1 MPAEFCFASLNGSC
15 EKSSWSLDVR
25 VPMYSFMVCTILT
38 TIAGNLVV
46 IISIAHFKQLHHHT
60 NYLVL
65 SMATVDLLLGIMVM
79 PYSMVRSV
87 EHCWYFGDVF
97 CQLHSSMDVMLSTAS
112 IFHLSFISV
121 DRYYAVCDPLRYK
134 RKINNL
140 VILSMICLSW
150 GGSAIF
156 GFGMIF
162 FKLNLMGSEQFF
174 DDHINCVGGCFLFF
188 NKTTGVL
195 CSLISFYIPGFIMLS
210 IYGKIYCIARRQART
225 ITDATSYQFQC
236 QVGVGEKHQISRIRE
251 RKAAKTLGIVMG
263 VFLVCWSPFFF
274 CTATDPF
281 MNYAMPPTLIDALVW
296 FGYLNSTFNPMVYAF
311 FYKWFRRALKMII
324 CGKVFHPMSSRTK
337 LYSD

>member
-1 MPAEFCFASLNGSC
+1 MPAEFCFDSLNGSC
-15 EKSSWSLDVR
+15 EKSSWALGIR
-25 VPMYSFMVCTILT
+25 VPMYTFMVCTILT
-38 TIAGNLVV
+38 TVAGNLVV
-46 IISIAHFKQLHHHT
+46 IISIAHFKQLHNHT
-60 NYLVL
+60 NYLIL
-65 SMATVDLLLGIMVM
+65 SMASVDLLLGVMVM
-79 PYSMVRSV
+79 PFSMVRSV
-87 EHCWYFGDVF
+87 EHCWYFGNFF

-134 RKINNL
+134 RKINSL
-140 VILSMICLSW
+140 VIVSMICLSW
-150 GGSAIF
+150 VGSAIF
-156 GFGMIF
+156 GFGVIF
-162 FKLNLMGSEQFF
+162 LKLNLMGSEQFF

-195 CSLISFYIPGFIMLS
+195 SPLISFYIPGFIMLS
-210 IYGKIYCIARRQART
+210 IYGKIYSIARRQARA
-225 ITDATSYQFQC
+225 ITDAAYQFQC
-236 QVGVGEKHQISRIRE
+236 QVGIGEKHQISRIRE

-281 MNYAMPPTLIDALVW
+281 MNYAIPPILIDALVW

-311 FYKWFRRALKMII
+311 FYKWFRRALKMIVS
-324 CGKVFHPMSSRTK
+324 GNVFHPMSSRTK